1 MVEVIN
7 QPAIHKLPWDPACRF
22 RPAGPGELE
31 PCKVRSV
38 QDLVIPGIPPV
49 KVRVFNPP
57 GEQPEGGWPVL
68 VYCHGGGWVLGSIN
82 SENSFCTRAC
92 LTAECLVVSVDYRLA
107 PEHIFPAAVD
117 DSWAAMEWVYE
128 RGPPELG
135 INRSKIAVGGSSA
148 TAPYEPIKTKLV
160 FDLTR
165 RYSTA
170 LFYELRD
177 HTRTHWPMMSVAADG
192 IMTHVERLNSDPVGG
207 TLSTRAPSVY
217 TG

>member
-128 RGPPELG
+128 RGPPESG

-148 TAPYEPIKTKLV
+148 GSNLSAVMAQRAARRSPPIPIIYQVLIVPATNNTV
-160 FDLTR
+160 QQ
-165 RYSTA
+165 
-170 LFYELRD
+170 
-177 HTRTHWPMMSVAADG
+177 
-192 IMTHVERLNSDPVGG
+192 GG
-207 TLSTRAPSVY
+207 SSQLPAYHES
-217 TG
+217 